1 MLGEVRAVGEMESR
15 GITCS
20 CTGVLCRI
28 TLYVL
33 FRRYITAVLFSAY
46 SRMGSVLPCVIR
58 CEITAVITAYT
69 LLTTLVR
76 FKGEKCLYFPSSSC
90 SCYIYHNIF
99 TL

>member
-1 MLGEVRAVGEMESR
+1 MLGEVGAVGKLNHVGSR
-15 GITCS
+15 
-20 CTGVLCRI
+20 VAVRAYLCRI

-46 SRMGSVLPCVIR
+46 SRRGSVLPCVIR

-69 LLTTLVR
+69 LLTTLGHIDPPV
-76 FKGEKCLYFPSSSC
+76 
-90 SCYIYHNIF
+90 IT

>member
-1 MLGEVRAVGEMESR
+1 MESR
-15 GITCS
+15 VITCS

-69 LLTTLVR
+69 LLTTLD
-76 FKGEKCLYFPSSSC
+76 KEYALQSSDKEYALQTSDKE
-90 SCYIYHNIF
+90 YVLQ
-99 TL
+99 TLDKEYTLQRRN